1 MFKKSKLTLAMY
13 SCLIIDDNE
22 IERDAIELHLR
33 KIPNLN
39 IVAICKNGIEAAT
52 ILSKQDLNIVFSDI
66 DMPELSGTELYK
78 SLKNKP
84 LFIFITSH
92 SHYAAESFD
101 LDAIDFVVKPATF
114 ERLLKA
120 TNKAIEY
127 IELRKNASQI
137 SDDLTKSVEN
147 NDDYFFFRETKGIT
161 KLNYKD
167 VIYIESMGDFS
178 KIYTSDEKHVI
189 LVGLKNLEKQLPDF
203 FARVHKQY
211 IINVNHIS
219 TITSHE
225 VHLAQNFTVPISAMN
240 RQELLDKVIDK
251 KTLSRFKK

>member
-1 MFKKSKLTLAMY
+1 MY
-13 SCLIIDDNE
+13 TCLIVDDNE
-22 IERDAIELHLR
+22 IERDAIELHLK
-33 KIPNLN
+33 KIPSLE
-39 IVAICKNGIEAAT
+39 IVATCNSGIEAAA
-52 ILSKQDLNIVFSDI
+52 ILATKKIDIVFSDI
-66 DMPELSGTELYK
+66 DMPDLSGMDLYK
-78 SLKNKP
+78 SLKKKP

-101 LDAIDFVVKPATF
+101 LDALDFLTKPATF

-127 IELRKNASQI
+127 IELRKNVALSSEDSI
-137 SDDLTKSVEN
+137 SHPDKGE
-147 NDDYFFFRETKGIT
+147 DYFFFKETKGIT

-178 KIYTSDEKHVI
+178 KIYTANEKHII
-189 LVGLKNLEKQLPDF
+189 LVGLKNLEKQLPEQF
-203 FARVHKQY
+203 LRVHKQY

-219 TITSHE
+219 TVTAHE
-225 VHLAQNFTVPISAMN
+225 VHLTEHFIVPISAAS

-251 KTLSRFKK
+251 KTLSRFKR